1 MKKFWAIPRAQLE
14 QKFSRLSKFIQ
25 TFLVQSLYLIIF
37 RGFLFYLTHTY
48 ESSKNKK
55 WPKPLDEPVFC
66 LENDNLAKN
75 LF

>member
-25 TFLVQSLYLIIF
+25 TFLVQSLY
-37 RGFLFYLTHTY
+37 YLTHTY